1 MTGNDKLTEYGY
13 GFQVKALSA
22 MFTDRI
28 FLQQI
33 ADIIRPEYF
42 ESDANN
48 WLLEIIL
55 SHFREYKTPP
65 TKDVLKVRITELSS
79 DGAEAVLKTAIM
91 EQLKDVFRYMES
103 DDLAFVKDEILNFC
117 KNQEIKRAIMDSVNL
132 LQRGNYD
139 EIKSKIDTAMK
150 AGADTNIGLE
160 YKVNIS
166 SRYAEASRHT
176 ITTGWDVVDDLM
188 DGGLAPG
195 ELGVVMAPAG
205 IGKSWLLINIG
216 ANAVKAGHT
225 VIHYTL
231 ELNENYVGQRYDSVL
246 TGINAQSLKNHQET
260 VEEKMKSLRGDLI
273 VKYFPTKSVGVMGLK
288 AHLEKTMMLG
298 KRPDL
303 VIVDYGDL
311 LKINA
316 KKDKHEALEELY
328 EELRGMAGEY
338 DIPVWTASQAGR
350 SALEEDVIEAD
361 KIASSYGKVMVADFL
376 MSLSR
381 KVEDKMS
388 GTGRGHV
395 IKNRFGPDG
404 ITLPSKINTNNG
416 QFQFFEPQ
424 TTQGKQTTQVMK
436 TGENV
441 MKKNLAQ
448 RFRDLGGTLG

>member
-1 MTGNDKLTEYGY
+1 MTDKLSDYGW
-13 GFQVKALSA
+13 GFQVKVLAA
-22 MFTDRI
+22 MFTDRL

-33 ADIIRPEYF
+33 SDIIRAEYF
-42 ESDANN
+42 ESDANS
-48 WLLEIIL
+48 WLLDIIL
-55 SHFREYKTPP
+55 THFREYKTPP
-65 TKDVLKVRITELSS
+65 SKDVLKVKITEIEN
-79 DGAEAVLKTAIM
+79 DILKATIL

-103 DDLAFVKDEILNFC
+103 DDLTFVKDEILKFC
-117 KNQEIKRAIMDSVNL
+117 KNQEIKQAIMDSVSL
-132 LQRGNYD
+132 LKHGNFD
-139 EIKSKIDTAMK
+139 EIKSKIDSAMK

-160 YKVNIS
+160 YVMDVAA
-166 SRYAEASRHT
+166 RYNESARHT
-176 ITTGWDVVDDLM
+176 ITTGWDVIDDLM

-216 ANAVKAGHT
+216 ANAVKDGKT

-231 ELNENYVGQRYDSVL
+231 ELNENYVGQRYDSVF
-246 TGINAQSLKNHQET
+246 TGIPAQNLKNYREDI
-260 VEEKMKSLRGDLI
+260 ESKMLTLKGDLI

-288 AHLEKTMMLG
+288 AHIEKTIMLG
-298 KRPDL
+298 KKPDL

-311 LKINA
+311 LKVNI
-316 KKDKHEALEELY
+316 KKDKHEALEDLY

-338 DIPVWTASQAGR
+338 EIPVWTASQAGR
-350 SALEEDVIEAD
+350 SALEDDIIEAD

-381 KVEDKMS
+381 KVDDKMS

-404 ITLPSKINTNNG
+404 ITLPCKINTNNG

-424 TTQGKQTTQVMK
+424 TQQGKQTTQIMK
-436 TGENV
+436 TGENMV
-441 MKKNLAQ
+441 KKNLAQ
-448 RFRDLGGTLG
+448 KFKDLGGTLG

>member
-1 MTGNDKLTEYGY
+1 MTDKLSEYGW
-13 GFQVKALSA
+13 GFQVKVIAA
-22 MFTDRI
+22 MFTDRL

-33 ADIIRPEYF
+33 SDIIQPDYF
-42 ESDANN
+42 ESDANS
-48 WLLEIIL
+48 WLLEVIL
-55 SHFREYKTPP
+55 THFIEYKAPP
-65 TKDVLKVRITELSS
+65 SKDVLKVKLTELSD
-79 DGAEAVLKTAIM
+79 DGPESILKTAIL
-91 EQLKDVFRYMES
+91 EQLKDVFRFMES
-103 DDLAFVKDEILNFC
+103 DDLSFVKDEILKFC
-117 KNQEIKRAIMDSVNL
+117 KNQKMKQAIMESVPL
-132 LQRGNYD
+132 LQQGNYD
-139 EIKSKIDTAMK
+139 QIKLNMDNAMK
-150 AGADTNIGLE
+150 AGADTNIGLD
-160 YKVNIS
+160 YKLNIS
-166 SRYAEASRHT
+166 ARYSEAARHT
-176 ITTGWDVVDDLM
+176 ITTGWDVIDDLM
-188 DGGLAPG
+188 DGGLAEG

-216 ANAVKAGHT
+216 ANAIKAGHT

-246 TGINAQSLKNHQET
+246 TGINAQALKNHQET
-260 VEEKMKSLRGDLI
+260 VEEKMQQLRGDLI

-288 AHLEKTMMLG
+288 AHLEKTIMMG
-298 KRPDL
+298 KKPDL

-311 LKINA
+311 LKINT

-338 DIPVWTASQAGR
+338 SIPLWTASQAGR

-436 TGENV
+436 SGENI

-448 RFRDLGGTLG
+448 KFKDLGGTLG

>member
-1 MTGNDKLTEYGY
+1 MTDKLSDYGW
-13 GFQVKALSA
+13 GFQVKVLAA
-22 MFTDRI
+22 MFTDRL

-33 ADIIRPEYF
+33 SDIIRAEYF
-42 ESDANN
+42 ESDANS
-48 WLLEIIL
+48 WLLDIIL
-55 SHFREYKTPP
+55 THFREYKTPP
-65 TKDVLKVRITELSS
+65 SKDVLKVKITEIENDILK
-79 DGAEAVLKTAIM
+79 ATVL

-103 DDLAFVKDEILNFC
+103 DDLTFVKDEILKFC
-117 KNQEIKRAIMDSVNL
+117 KNQEIKQAIMDSVSL
-132 LQRGNYD
+132 LKHGNFD
-139 EIKSKIDTAMK
+139 EIKSKIDSAMK

-160 YKVNIS
+160 YVMDVAA
-166 SRYAEASRHT
+166 RYNESARHT
-176 ITTGWDVVDDLM
+176 ITTGWDVIDDLM

-216 ANAVKAGHT
+216 ANAVKDGKT

-231 ELNENYVGQRYDSVL
+231 ELNENYVGQRYDSVF
-246 TGINAQSLKNHQET
+246 TGIPAQNLKNYREDI
-260 VEEKMKSLRGDLI
+260 ESKMLTLKGDLI

-288 AHLEKTMMLG
+288 AHIEKTIMLG
-298 KRPDL
+298 KKPDL

-311 LKINA
+311 LKVNI
-316 KKDKHEALEELY
+316 KKDKHEALEDLY

-338 DIPVWTASQAGR
+338 EIPVWTASQAGR
-350 SALEEDVIEAD
+350 SALEDDIIEAD

-404 ITLPSKINTNNG
+404 ITLPCKINTNNG

-424 TTQGKQTTQVMK
+424 TQQGKQTTQIMK
-436 TGENV
+436 TGENMV
-441 MKKNLAQ
+441 KKNLAQ
-448 RFRDLGGTLG
+448 KFKDSGGTLG

>member
-1 MTGNDKLTEYGY
+1 MTDKLTDYGW
-13 GFQVKALSA
+13 GFQVKVLAS
-22 MFTDRI
+22 MFTDRL

-33 ADIIRPEYF
+33 SDIIRSEYF
-42 ESDANN
+42 ESDANS
-48 WLLEIIL
+48 WLLDVIL
-55 SHFREYKTPP
+55 THFREYKTPP
-65 TKDVLKVRITELSS
+65 SKDVLKVKITEIENDILK
-79 DGAEAVLKTAIM
+79 ATVL

-103 DDLAFVKDEILNFC
+103 DDLTFVKDEILKFC
-117 KNQEIKRAIMDSVNL
+117 KNQEIKQAIMDSVSL
-132 LQRGNYD
+132 LKHGNFD
-139 EIKSKIDTAMK
+139 EIKSKIDSAMK

-160 YKVNIS
+160 YVTDVAA
-166 SRYAEASRHT
+166 RYNEAARHT

-216 ANAVKAGHT
+216 AHAVKAGKI

-231 ELNENYVGQRYDSVL
+231 ELNENYVGQRYDSVI
-246 TGINAQSLKNHQET
+246 TGIPAQNLKNYRDEI
-260 VEEKMKSLRGDLI
+260 EAKMLTIKGELI
-273 VKYFPTKSVGVMGLK
+273 VKYYPTKSVGVMGLK
-288 AHLEKTMMLG
+288 AHMEKTMMLG
-298 KRPDL
+298 KKPDL

-311 LKINA
+311 LKVNA
-316 KKDKHEALEELY
+316 KKDKHEALEDLY

-338 DIPVWTASQAGR
+338 GIPVWTASQAGR
-350 SALEEDVIEAD
+350 SALEDDIIEAD

-424 TTQGKQTTQVMK
+424 TTQGKQTTQIMK
-436 TGENV
+436 TGENLV
-441 MKKNLAQ
+441 KKNLAQ
-448 RFRDLGGTLG
+448 KFKDLGGTLG

>member
-1 MTGNDKLTEYGY
+1 MTDKLSEYGY
-13 GFQVKALSA
+13 GFQVKVLSA

-33 ADIIRPEYF
+33 ADIIQADYF
-42 ESDANN
+42 ESDSNS
-48 WLLEIIL
+48 WLLDVIL
-55 SHFREYKTPP
+55 EHFRQYKAPP
-65 TKDVLKVRITELSS
+65 SKDVLKVKVTEIEN
-79 DGAEAVLKTAIM
+79 DILKTAVL
-91 EQLKDVFRYMES
+91 EQLKEVFRYMES
-103 DDLAFVKDEILNFC
+103 DDLSFVKDEILKFC

-132 LQRGNYD
+132 LKMGNYD
-139 EIKSKIDTAMK
+139 EIKSKMDSAMK
-150 AGADTNIGLE
+150 AGADTNIGLD
-160 YKVNIS
+160 YINDVA
-166 SRYAEASRHT
+166 SRYNEAARHT
-176 ITTGWDVVDDLM
+176 ITTGWDVIDDLM

-205 IGKSWLLINIG
+205 IGKSWMLINIG
-216 ANAVKAGHT
+216 ANAVRAGKT

-246 TGINAQSLKNHQET
+246 TGINAQTLKHHQDT
-260 VEEKMKSLRGDLI
+260 VEEKMKTLSGSLI
-273 VKYFPTKSVGVMGLK
+273 VKYYPTKSVGVMALK
-288 AHLEKTMMLG
+288 AHIEKTIMQG
-298 KRPDL
+298 KTPDL
-303 VIVDYGDL
+303 IVVDYGDL
-311 LKINA
+311 LKVNT
-316 KKDKHEALEELY
+316 KKDKHEALEDLY

-338 DIPVWTASQAGR
+338 KIPVWTASQAGR
-350 SALEEDVIEAD
+350 SALEEDIIEAD

-416 QFQFFEPQ
+416 QFEFFEPQ
-424 TTQGKQTTQVMK
+424 TTQGKQTTQIMK
-436 TGENV
+436 TGENI

-448 RFRDLGGTLG
+448 KFKDLGGQFG

>member
-1 MTGNDKLTEYGY
+1 MTDKLSDYGW
-13 GFQVKALSA
+13 GFQVKVLAA
-22 MFTDRI
+22 MFTDRL

-33 ADIIRPEYF
+33 SDIIRAEYF
-42 ESDANN
+42 ESDANS
-48 WLLEIIL
+48 WLLDIIL
-55 SHFREYKTPP
+55 THFREYKTPP
-65 TKDVLKVRITELSS
+65 SKDVLKVKITEIENDILK
-79 DGAEAVLKTAIM
+79 ATVL
-91 EQLKDVFRYMES
+91 EQLKDVFRFMES
-103 DDLAFVKDEILNFC
+103 DDLTFVKDEILKFC
-117 KNQEIKRAIMDSVNL
+117 KNQEIKQAIMDSVSL
-132 LQRGNYD
+132 LKHGNFD
-139 EIKSKIDTAMK
+139 EIKSKIDSAMK

-160 YKVNIS
+160 YVTDVAA
-166 SRYAEASRHT
+166 RYNEAARHT
-176 ITTGWDVVDDLM
+176 ITTGWDVIDDLM

-216 ANAVKAGHT
+216 AHAVKAGKT

-246 TGINAQSLKNHQET
+246 TGIPAQNLKNYREDI
-260 VEEKMKSLRGDLI
+260 ESKMLTLKGDLI
-273 VKYFPTKSVGVMGLK
+273 VKYYPTKSVGVMGLK
-288 AHLEKTMMLG
+288 AHIEKTIMLG
-298 KRPDL
+298 KKPDL

-311 LKINA
+311 LKVNI
-316 KKDKHEALEELY
+316 KKDKHEALEDLY

-338 DIPVWTASQAGR
+338 SIPVWTASQAGR
-350 SALEEDVIEAD
+350 SALEDDIIEAD

-424 TTQGKQTTQVMK
+424 TQQGKQTTQIMK
-436 TGENV
+436 TGENMV
-441 MKKNLAQ
+441 KKNLAQ
-448 RFRDLGGTLG
+448 KFKDLGGSLG

>member
-1 MTGNDKLTEYGY
+1 MTDKLSDYGW
-13 GFQVKALSA
+13 GFQVKVLAA
-22 MFTDRI
+22 MFTDRL

-33 ADIIRPEYF
+33 SDIIRAEYF
-42 ESDANN
+42 ESDANS
-48 WLLEIIL
+48 WLLDVIL
-55 SHFREYKTPP
+55 THFREYKTPP
-65 TKDVLKVRITELSS
+65 SKDVLKVKITEIEN
-79 DGAEAVLKTAIM
+79 DILKATIL
-91 EQLKDVFRYMES
+91 EQLKDVFRFMES
-103 DDLAFVKDEILNFC
+103 DDLTFVKDEILKFC
-117 KNQEIKRAIMDSVNL
+117 KNQEIKQAIMDSVSL
-132 LQRGNYD
+132 LKHGNFD
-139 EIKSKIDTAMK
+139 EIKSKIDSAMK

-160 YKVNIS
+160 YVTDVAA
-166 SRYAEASRHT
+166 RYNEAARHT
-176 ITTGWDVVDDLM
+176 ITTGWDVIDDLM

-216 ANAVKAGHT
+216 AHAVKAGKT

-246 TGINAQSLKNHQET
+246 TGIPAQNLKNYREDI
-260 VEEKMKSLRGDLI
+260 EAKMLTLKGDLI
-273 VKYFPTKSVGVMGLK
+273 VKYYPTKSVGVMGLK
-288 AHLEKTMMLG
+288 AHIEKTIMLG
-298 KRPDL
+298 KKPDL

-311 LKINA
+311 LKVNI
-316 KKDKHEALEELY
+316 KKDKHEALEDLY

-338 DIPVWTASQAGR
+338 AIPVWTASQAGR
-350 SALEEDVIEAD
+350 SALEDDIIEAD

-424 TTQGKQTTQVMK
+424 TQQGKQTTQIMK
-436 TGENV
+436 TGETMV
-441 MKKNLAQ
+441 KKNLAQ
-448 RFRDLGGTLG
+448 KFKDLGGSLG

>member
-1 MTGNDKLTEYGY
+1 MTDKLNEYGY
-13 GFQVKALSA
+13 GFQVKVLAA
-22 MFTDRI
+22 MFTDRL

-33 ADIIRPEYF
+33 ADIIQSDYF
-42 ESDANN
+42 ESDSNS
-48 WLLEIIL
+48 WLLDVIIA
-55 SHFREYKTPP
+55 HFREYKCPP
-65 TKDVLKVRITELSS
+65 SKDVLKVKVTEI
-79 DGAEAVLKTAIM
+79 DNDILKTAVL
-91 EQLKDVFRYMES
+91 EQLKEVFRYMES
-103 DDLAFVKDEILNFC
+103 DDLSFVKDEILKFC
-117 KNQEIKRAIMDSVNL
+117 KNQEIKRAIMDSVSL
-132 LQRGNYD
+132 LKMGNYD
-139 EIKSKIDTAMK
+139 EIKSKIDGAMK

-160 YKVNIS
+160 YKANIS
-166 SRYAEASRHT
+166 ARYAEASRHT
-176 ITTGWDVVDDLM
+176 ITTGWDVIDDLM

-216 ANAVKAGHT
+216 ANAVKAGKT

-246 TGINAQSLKNHQET
+246 TGINAQTLKHHQDT
-260 VEEKMKSLRGDLI
+260 VEERMKTLSGNLI

-288 AHLEKTMMLG
+288 AHLEKTIMLG
-298 KRPDL
+298 NAPAL

-311 LKINA
+311 LKINT

-338 DIPVWTASQAGR
+338 EIPVWTASQAGR
-350 SALEEDVIEAD
+350 SALEDDIIEAD

-376 MSLSR
+376 VSLSR

-404 ITLPSKINTNNG
+404 ITLPCKINTNNG

-436 TGENV
+436 TGENIV
-441 MKKNLAQ
+441 KKNLAQ
-448 RFRDLGGTLG
+448 KFKDLGGTLG

>member
-1 MTGNDKLTEYGY
+1 MTDKLSDYGW
-13 GFQVKALSA
+13 GFQVKVLAA
-22 MFTDRI
+22 MFTDRL

-33 ADIIRPEYF
+33 SDIIRAEYF
-42 ESDANN
+42 ESDANS
-48 WLLEIIL
+48 WLLDIIL
-55 SHFREYKTPP
+55 THFREYKTPP
-65 TKDVLKVRITELSS
+65 SKDVLKVKVTEIENDILK
-79 DGAEAVLKTAIM
+79 ATVL

-103 DDLAFVKDEILNFC
+103 DDLTFVKDEILKFC
-117 KNQEIKRAIMDSVNL
+117 KNQEIKQAIMDSVSL
-132 LQRGNYD
+132 LKHGNFD
-139 EIKSKIDTAMK
+139 EIKSKIDSAMK

-160 YKVNIS
+160 YVTDVAA
-166 SRYAEASRHT
+166 RYNEAARHT
-176 ITTGWDVVDDLM
+176 ITTGWDVIDDLM

-216 ANAVKAGHT
+216 ANAVKDGKT

-231 ELNENYVGQRYDSVL
+231 ELNENYVGQRYDSVF
-246 TGINAQSLKNHQET
+246 TGIPAQNLKNYRDDIEA
-260 VEEKMKSLRGDLI
+260 KMLTLKGDLI

-288 AHLEKTMMLG
+288 AHIEKTIMLG
-298 KRPDL
+298 KKPDL

-311 LKINA
+311 LKVNI
-316 KKDKHEALEELY
+316 KKDKHEALEDLY

-338 DIPVWTASQAGR
+338 EIPVWTASQAGR
-350 SALEEDVIEAD
+350 SALEEDIIEAD

-404 ITLPSKINTNNG
+404 ITLPCKINTNNG

-424 TTQGKQTTQVMK
+424 TQQGKQTTQIMK
-436 TGENV
+436 TGENMV
-441 MKKNLAQ
+441 KKNLAQ
-448 RFRDLGGTLG
+448 KFKDLGGTLG

>member
-1 MTGNDKLTEYGY
+1 MTDKLSDYGW
-13 GFQVKALSA
+13 GFQVKVLAA
-22 MFTDRI
+22 MFTDRL

-33 ADIIRPEYF
+33 SDIIRAEYF
-42 ESDANN
+42 DSDANS
-48 WLLEIIL
+48 WLLDIIL
-55 SHFREYKTPP
+55 THFREYKTPP
-65 TKDVLKVRITELSS
+65 SKDVLKVKITEIEN
-79 DGAEAVLKTAIM
+79 DILKATIL
-91 EQLKDVFRYMES
+91 EQLKDVFRFMES
-103 DDLAFVKDEILNFC
+103 DDLTFVKDEILKFC
-117 KNQEIKRAIMDSVNL
+117 KNQEIKQAIMDSVSL
-132 LQRGNYD
+132 LKHGNFD
-139 EIKSKIDTAMK
+139 EIKTKIDSAMK

-160 YKVNIS
+160 YVTDVAA
-166 SRYAEASRHT
+166 RYNEAARHT
-176 ITTGWDVVDDLM
+176 ITTGWDVIDDLM

-216 ANAVKAGHT
+216 AHAVKAGKT

-246 TGINAQSLKNHQET
+246 TGIPAQNLKNYREDI
-260 VEEKMKSLRGDLI
+260 EAKMLTLKGDLI
-273 VKYFPTKSVGVMGLK
+273 VKYYPTKSVGVMGLK
-288 AHLEKTMMLG
+288 AHIEKTIMLG
-298 KRPDL
+298 KKPDL

-311 LKINA
+311 LKVNI
-316 KKDKHEALEELY
+316 KKDKHEALEDLY

-338 DIPVWTASQAGR
+338 AIPVWTASQAGR
-350 SALEEDVIEAD
+350 SALEDDIIEAD

-424 TTQGKQTTQVMK
+424 TQQGKQTTQIMK
-436 TGENV
+436 TGEN
-441 MKKNLAQ
+441 MIKKNLAQ
-448 RFRDLGGTLG
+448 KFKDLGGSLG

>member
-1 MTGNDKLTEYGY
+1 MTDKLSEYGY
-13 GFQVKALSA
+13 GFQVKVLAA
-22 MFTDRI
+22 MFTDRL

-33 ADIIRPEYF
+33 ADIIQSDYF
-42 ESDANN
+42 ESDANS
-48 WLLEIIL
+48 WLLDVIL
-55 SHFREYKTPP
+55 THFREYKCPP
-65 TKDVLKVRITELSS
+65 SKDVLKVKVTEI
-79 DGAEAVLKTAIM
+79 DNDILKTAIL
-91 EQLKDVFRYMES
+91 EQLKEVFRFMES
-103 DDLAFVKDEILNFC
+103 DDLTFVKDEILKFC

-132 LQRGNYD
+132 LKMGNYD
-139 EIKSKIDTAMK
+139 EIKSKIDGAMK

-160 YKVNIS
+160 YKANIS
-166 SRYAEASRHT
+166 ARYAEASRHT
-176 ITTGWDVVDDLM
+176 ITTGWDVIDDLM

-216 ANAVKAGHT
+216 ANAVKAGKT

-246 TGINAQSLKNHQET
+246 TGINAQTLKHHQDT
-260 VEEKMKSLRGDLI
+260 VEERMKTLNGDLI

-288 AHLEKTMMLG
+288 AHLEKTIMLG
-298 KRPDL
+298 NSPAL

-311 LKINA
+311 LKINT

-350 SALEEDVIEAD
+350 SALEEDIIEAD

-376 MSLSR
+376 VSLSR

-404 ITLPSKINTNNG
+404 ITLPCKINTNNG

-436 TGENV
+436 TGENIV
-441 MKKNLAQ
+441 KKNLAQ
-448 RFRDLGGTLG
+448 KFKDLGGTLG

>member
-1 MTGNDKLTEYGY
+1 MTDKLSEYGW
-13 GFQVKALSA
+13 GFQVKVIAA

-33 ADIIRPEYF
+33 ADIIQPNYF
-42 ESDANN
+42 ESDANI
-48 WLLEIIL
+48 WLLEVVL
-55 SHFREYKTPP
+55 NHFREYKSPP
-65 TKDVLKVRITELSS
+65 TKDVFKVKLTELSD
-79 DGAEAVLKTAIM
+79 DGPEAVMKAAIL

-103 DDLAFVKDEILNFC
+103 DDLTFVKDEILNFC
-117 KNQEIKRAIMDSVNL
+117 KNQEIKRAIMESVSL

-139 EIKSKIDTAMK
+139 EIKTKIDTAMK
-150 AGADTNIGLE
+150 AGADTNIGLD

-166 SRYAEASRHT
+166 SRYDEAARQT
-176 ITTGWDVVDDLM
+176 ITTGWDVIDDLM
-188 DGGLAPG
+188 DGGLAAG

-260 VEEKMKSLRGDLI
+260 VEEKMKTLSGDLI
-273 VKYFPTKSVGVMGLK
+273 VKYYPTKSVGVMGIK
-288 AHLEKTMMLG
+288 AHLEKTIMLG
-298 KRPDL
+298 KRPDV

-311 LKINA
+311 LKINT

-338 DIPVWTASQAGR
+338 SVPVWTASQAGR

-424 TTQGKQTTQVMK
+424 TTQGKQTTQTMK
-436 TGENV
+436 TGENI

-448 RFRDLGGTLG
+448 RFKDMGGNFG

>member
-1 MTGNDKLTEYGY
+1 MTDKLSEYGY
-13 GFQVKALSA
+13 GFQVKVIAA

-33 ADIIRPEYF
+33 ADIIQPDYF
-42 ESDANN
+42 ESDSNS
-48 WLLEIIL
+48 WLLEVIL
-55 SHFREYKTPP
+55 EHFRQYKAPP
-65 TKDVLKVRITELSS
+65 SKDVLKVKVTEIEN
-79 DGAEAVLKTAIM
+79 DILKTAVL
-91 EQLKDVFRYMES
+91 EQLKEVFRYMES
-103 DDLAFVKDEILNFC
+103 DDLSFVKDEILKFC

-132 LQRGNYD
+132 LKMGNYD
-139 EIKSKIDTAMK
+139 EIKSKMDSAMK
-150 AGADTNIGLE
+150 AGADTNIGLD
-160 YKVNIS
+160 YIRDVAM
-166 SRYAEASRHT
+166 RYNEAARHT
-176 ITTGWDVVDDLM
+176 ITTGWDVIDDLM

-205 IGKSWLLINIG
+205 FGKSWMLINIG
-216 ANAVKAGHT
+216 ANAVKAGKT

-231 ELNENYVGQRYDSVL
+231 ELNENYVGQRYDSVI
-246 TGINAQSLKNHQET
+246 TGINAQTLKHHQET
-260 VEEKMKSLRGDLI
+260 VEEKMKTLTGDLV
-273 VKYFPTKSVGVMGLK
+273 VKYYPTKSVGVMALK
-288 AHLEKTMMLG
+288 AHIEKTIMQG
-298 KRPDL
+298 KQVDL

-311 LKINA
+311 LKVNT
-316 KKDKHEALEELY
+316 KKDKHEALEDLY

-338 DIPVWTASQAGR
+338 NIPVWTASQAGR
-350 SALEEDVIEAD
+350 SALEEDIIEAD

-436 TGENV
+436 SGENI
-441 MKKNLAQ
+441 MKKSLAQ
-448 RFRDLGGTLG
+448 KFKDLGGTLG

>member
-1 MTGNDKLTEYGY
+1 MTDKLSDYGW
-13 GFQVKALSA
+13 GFQVKVLAA
-22 MFTDRI
+22 MFTDRL

-33 ADIIRPEYF
+33 SDIIRAEYF
-42 ESDANN
+42 ESDANS
-48 WLLEIIL
+48 WLLDIIL
-55 SHFREYKTPP
+55 THFREYKTPP
-65 TKDVLKVRITELSS
+65 SKDVLKVKITEIENDILK
-79 DGAEAVLKTAIM
+79 ATVL
-91 EQLKDVFRYMES
+91 EQLKDVFRYIES
-103 DDLAFVKDEILNFC
+103 DDLTFVKDEILKFC
-117 KNQEIKRAIMDSVNL
+117 KNQEIKQAIMDSVSL
-132 LQRGNYD
+132 LKHGNFD
-139 EIKSKIDTAMK
+139 EIKSKIDSAMK

-160 YKVNIS
+160 YVIDVAA
-166 SRYAEASRHT
+166 RYNEAARHT
-176 ITTGWDVVDDLM
+176 ITTGWDVIDDLM

-216 ANAVKAGHT
+216 ANAVKDGKT

-231 ELNENYVGQRYDSVL
+231 ELNENYVGQRYDSVF
-246 TGINAQSLKNHQET
+246 TGIPAQNLKNYREDI
-260 VEEKMKSLRGDLI
+260 ESKMLTLKGDLI

-288 AHLEKTMMLG
+288 AHIEKTIMLG
-298 KRPDL
+298 KKPDL

-311 LKINA
+311 LKVNI
-316 KKDKHEALEELY
+316 KKDKHEALEDLY

-338 DIPVWTASQAGR
+338 EIPVWTASQAGR
-350 SALEEDVIEAD
+350 SALEEDIIEAD

-404 ITLPSKINTNNG
+404 ITLPCKINTNNG

-424 TTQGKQTTQVMK
+424 TQQGKQTTQIMK
-436 TGENV
+436 TGENMV
-441 MKKNLAQ
+441 KKNLAQ
-448 RFRDLGGTLG
+448 KFKDLGGTLG

>member
-1 MTGNDKLTEYGY
+1 MTDKLSDYGW
-13 GFQVKALSA
+13 GFQVKVLAA
-22 MFTDRI
+22 MFTDRL

-33 ADIIRPEYF
+33 SDIIRAEYF
-42 ESDANN
+42 DSDANS
-48 WLLEIIL
+48 WLLDIIL
-55 SHFREYKTPP
+55 THFREYKTPP
-65 TKDVLKVRITELSS
+65 SKDVLKVKITEIEN
-79 DGAEAVLKTAIM
+79 DILKATIL
-91 EQLKDVFRYMES
+91 EQLKDVFRFMES
-103 DDLAFVKDEILNFC
+103 DDLTFVKDEILKFC
-117 KNQEIKRAIMDSVNL
+117 KNQEIKQAIMDSVSL
-132 LQRGNYD
+132 LKHGNFD
-139 EIKSKIDTAMK
+139 EIKTKIDSAMK

-160 YKVNIS
+160 YVTDVAA
-166 SRYAEASRHT
+166 RYNEAARHT
-176 ITTGWDVVDDLM
+176 ITTGWDVIDDLM

-216 ANAVKAGHT
+216 AHAVKAGKT

-246 TGINAQSLKNHQET
+246 TGIPAQNLKNYREDI
-260 VEEKMKSLRGDLI
+260 EAKMLTLKGDLI
-273 VKYFPTKSVGVMGLK
+273 VKYYPTKSVGVMGLK
-288 AHLEKTMMLG
+288 AHIEKTIMLG
-298 KRPDL
+298 KKPDL

-311 LKINA
+311 LKVNI
-316 KKDKHEALEELY
+316 KKDKHEALEDLY

-338 DIPVWTASQAGR
+338 SIPVWTASQAGR
-350 SALEEDVIEAD
+350 SALEDDIIEAD

-404 ITLPSKINTNNG
+404 ITLPCKINTNNG

-424 TTQGKQTTQVMK
+424 TQQGKQTTQIMK
-436 TGENV
+436 TGEN
-441 MKKNLAQ
+441 MIKKNLAQ
-448 RFRDLGGTLG
+448 KFKDLGGSLG

>member
-1 MTGNDKLTEYGY
+1 LTDRLSEYGF
-13 GFQVKALSA
+13 GFQVKVIAAL
-22 MFTDRI
+22 FTDRI

-33 ADIIRPEYF
+33 ADIIQPDYF
-42 ESDANN
+42 ESESNS
-48 WLLEIIL
+48 WLLEVIL
-55 SHFREYKTPP
+55 EHFKEYKTPP
-65 TKDVLKVRITELSS
+65 SKDVLKVKITEIEN
-79 DGAEAVLKTAIM
+79 DILKTAIL
-91 EQLKDVFRYMES
+91 EQLKEVFRYMES
-103 DDLAFVKDEILNFC
+103 DDLSFVKDEILKFC
-117 KNQEIKRAIMDSVNL
+117 KNQEIKRAIMDSVTL
-132 LQRGNYD
+132 LKMGNYD
-139 EIKSKIDTAMK
+139 EIKSKMDSAMK
-150 AGADTNIGLE
+150 AGADTNIGLD
-160 YKVNIS
+160 YINDVA
-166 SRYAEASRHT
+166 SRYNEAARHT
-176 ITTGWDVVDDLM
+176 ITTGWDVIDDLM

-205 IGKSWLLINIG
+205 IGKSWMLINIG
-216 ANAVKAGHT
+216 ANAVKAGKT

-246 TGINAQSLKNHQET
+246 TGINAQTLKHHQAT
-260 VEEKMKSLRGDLI
+260 VEEKMRSLTGNLI
-273 VKYFPTKSVGVMGLK
+273 VKYYPTKSVGAMALK
-288 AHLEKTMMLG
+288 AHVEKTIMQG
-298 KRPDL
+298 KTPDL
-303 VIVDYGDL
+303 IIVDYGDL
-311 LKINA
+311 LKVNT
-316 KKDKHEALEELY
+316 KKDKHEALEDLY

-338 DIPVWTASQAGR
+338 KIPVWTASQAGR

-424 TTQGKQTTQVMK
+424 TTQGKQTTQTMK
-436 TGENV
+436 TGENL

-448 RFRDLGGTLG
+448 KFKDLGGQFG